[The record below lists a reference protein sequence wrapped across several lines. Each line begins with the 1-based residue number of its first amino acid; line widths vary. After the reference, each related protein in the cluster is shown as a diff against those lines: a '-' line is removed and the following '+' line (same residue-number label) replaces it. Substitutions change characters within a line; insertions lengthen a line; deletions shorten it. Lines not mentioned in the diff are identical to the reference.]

1 MSQNTGTIDRRRR
14 VHAPVT
20 TMNGSSSV
28 MSVVLGEDEE
38 VEWRW
43 THYAD
48 GQSVVSGY
56 EIIKTKKEEE
66 GFDIKQA
73 ISDWLWA
80 GDEGERR

>member
-1 MSQNTGTIDRRRR
+1 
-14 VHAPVT
+14 
-20 TMNGSSSV
+20 